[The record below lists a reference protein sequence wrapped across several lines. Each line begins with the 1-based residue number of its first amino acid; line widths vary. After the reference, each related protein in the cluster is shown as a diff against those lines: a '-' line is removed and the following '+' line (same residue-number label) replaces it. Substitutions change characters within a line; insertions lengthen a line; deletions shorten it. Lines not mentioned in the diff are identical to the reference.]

1 MLVVVLELRSQMEY
15 PKCLSNRKYPTKD
28 IMALLA
34 LQNDAHFRQSHSVQ
48 HEPENMDNAT
58 INAEQNHWAV

>member
-1 MLVVVLELRSQMEY
+1 
-15 PKCLSNRKYPTKD
+15 
-28 IMALLA
+28 MALLA